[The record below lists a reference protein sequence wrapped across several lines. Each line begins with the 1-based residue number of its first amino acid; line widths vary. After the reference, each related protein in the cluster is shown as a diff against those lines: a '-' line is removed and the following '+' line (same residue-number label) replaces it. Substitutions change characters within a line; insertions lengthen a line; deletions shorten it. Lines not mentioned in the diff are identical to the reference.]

1 MVAGGLDTY
10 FQVMRLPCQKA
21 LLAAMVA
28 FAVAQVD
35 VAAARPRNS
44 GVPNIMVDMDASG
57 TPIIMQGLPKSP
69 KSSVPGATRRSK
81 SAEHPRRIA
90 RGSSGYVELT
100 PLPRTGLISAGP
112 AVAPYIPP
120 PIANP
125 SERIQELNH
134 SFPLNRGLGLNP
146 TDRDAYIRYNLTR

>member
-1 MVAGGLDTY
+1 
-10 FQVMRLPCQKA
+10 MRLPCPKA
-21 LLAAMVA
+21 LLATLVA
-28 FAVAQVD
+28 FAAGQVD
-35 VAAARPRNS
+35 VAVARPRNS
-44 GVPNIMVDMDASG
+44 GVPSIIDMDASG

-100 PLPRTGLISAGP
+100 PLPRTGLISAAP

-146 TDRDAYIRYNLTR
+146 ADRDAYIRYNLTR

>member
-1 MVAGGLDTY
+1 M
-10 FQVMRLPCQKA
+10 
-21 LLAAMVA
+21 
-28 FAVAQVD
+28 
-35 VAAARPRNS
+35 
-44 GVPNIMVDMDASG
+44 
-57 TPIIMQGLPKSP
+57 
-69 KSSVPGATRRSK
+69 
-81 SAEHPRRIA
+81 A

-100 PLPRTGLISAGP
+100 PLPRTGLISQAP

>member
-1 MVAGGLDTY
+1 
-10 FQVMRLPCQKA
+10 MRLTCPKA

-28 FAVAQVD
+28 FAVGQVD
-35 VAAARPRNS
+35 VAAARPRNTHAVHSRS
-44 GVPNIMVDMDASG
+44 GVPSIMVDVDGGG
-57 TPIIMQGLPKSP
+57 TPIIMQGLPKTP

-81 SAEHPRRIA
+81 SAERPRRIA

-100 PLPRTGLISAGP
+100 PLPRTGLISAAP

>member
-1 MVAGGLDTY
+1 
-10 FQVMRLPCQKA
+10 MRLRYLKA
-21 LLAAMVA
+21 LLATLLA
-28 FAVAQVD
+28 FAIGHVD

-57 TPIIMQGLPKSP
+57 TPIIMQGLPKTP
-69 KSSVPGATRRSK
+69 KSSVPRATRRSK
-81 SAEHPRRIA
+81 SAEHPRRA

-100 PLPRTGLISAGP
+100 PLPRTGLISAAP
-112 AVAPYIPP
+112 AVGPYIPP

>member
-1 MVAGGLDTY
+1 
-10 FQVMRLPCQKA
+10 MRLTCPKA

-28 FAVAQVD
+28 FAVGQVD
-35 VAAARPRNS
+35 VAAARPRKS
-44 GVPNIMVDMDASG
+44 GVPNIIVDMDASG